1 MKHFLYLILF
11 LPFVAMSQNNLGSA
25 DDLDRIAIDV
35 LVPPQVEDIPDQAQ
49 ALLENKL
56 MEVAVKNGLGGSG
69 PSPRF
74 ALTAKMVALTKDVTP
89 TVPSMEAYTFQIY
102 LYIVDVVDQIVVSTT
117 SMSSKGAGTNK
128 NKAYLSG
135 LRPINMN
142 NQELE
147 RFMKTGKQKI
157 IEYYNSRC
165 DFVIAKAKA
174 LQSQNQFQAAIAALS
189 GIPEVCKDCYMKALK
204 EIGPIYQD
212 YIDHDCQVFTNMAAS
227 IWASNPTSAGAADA
241 GKVLCLIDPDSKCY
255 PETKS
260 LIAKMEAKVQKD
272 EIRDWKFMERVWGD
286 QVALEKLRIKAYRDI
301 GVAFGNNQQ
310 PTYNNILWVFRR

>member
-1 MKHFLYLILF
+1 MKNLLYLLFF
-11 LPFVAMSQNNLGSA
+11 LPFIGMGQNNYGSA
-25 DDLDRIAIDV
+25 NDEDRIAIDV
-35 LVPPQVEDIPDQAQ
+35 LIPPQVEDIPDQAR

-74 ALTAKMVALTKDVTP
+74 ALTAKMVALTKDIAP
-89 TVPSMEAYTFQIY
+89 TVPSMEAYNFQIY
-102 LYIVDVVDQIVVSTT
+102 LYIVDCVDQIVVSTT

-128 NKAYLSG
+128 NKAYLSA

-142 NQELE
+142 NAELNQ
-147 RFMKTGKQKI
+147 FMKTGKQKI

-174 LQSQNQFQAAIAALS
+174 LQAQNQFQAAIATLS

-204 EIGPIYQD
+204 EIEPIYKD
-212 YIDHDCQVFTNMAAS
+212 YIDHDCQIFVNMATS
-227 IWASNPTSAGAADA
+227 TWAANPTSAGAADA
-241 GKVLCLIDPDSKCY
+241 GKILCLIDPDSKCY
-255 PETKS
+255 GETKG

-286 QVALEKLRIKAYRDI
+286 NVALEKLRIKAYRDI

>member
-1 MKHFLYLILF
+1 MKNLLYMLLF
-11 LPFVAMSQNNLGSA
+11 LPFFGMSQNNLGSA
-25 DDLDRIAIDV
+25 NDMDRIAIDV

-56 MEVAVKNGLGGSG
+56 MEVAVKNGLGGAG

-74 ALTAKMVALTKDVTP
+74 VLTAKMVAVSKDITP
-89 TVPSMEAYTFQIY
+89 TVPPMEAYNFTIY
-102 LYIVDVVDQIVVSTT
+102 LYIADCVDNIIVSTT
-117 SMSSKGAGTNK
+117 SMSAKGAGTNK
-128 NKAYLSG
+128 NKAYLTG
-135 LRPINMN
+135 LKAINMN
-142 NQELE
+142 NSELE

-174 LQSQNQFQAAIAALS
+174 LQSQNQFQAAIATLS
-189 GIPEVCKDCYMKALK
+189 GIPEVCKDCYLK
-204 EIGPIYQD
+204 SMQEIGPIYKD
-212 YIDHDCQVFTNMAAS
+212 FIDHDCQVFTNMAAS

-241 GKVLCLIDPDSKCY
+241 GAVLCLIDPDSKCY
-255 PETKS
+255 PETKA

-286 QVALEKLRIKAYRDI
+286 NVALEKLRIKAYRDI

-310 PTYNNILWVFRR
+310 PTYNNILWIFRR

>member
-1 MKHFLYLILF
+1 MKHLLYLLLF
-11 LPFVAMSQNNLGSA
+11 LPFIGMGQNNLGSA
-25 DDLDRIAIDV
+25 DDQDRIAIDV

-74 ALTAKMVALTKDVTP
+74 VLTAKMVALSKDITP
-89 TVPSMEAYTFQIY
+89 TVPSMEAYNFQIY
-102 LYIVDVVDQIVVSTT
+102 LYIVDCVDQIVVSTT
-117 SMSSKGAGTNK
+117 SMSTKGAGTNK
-128 NKAYLSG
+128 NKAYLTG
-135 LRPINMN
+135 LKTINMN
-142 NQELE
+142 NSELE

-174 LQSQNQFQAAIAALS
+174 LQSQNQFQAAIATLS
-189 GIPEVCKDCYMKALK
+189 GIPEVCKDCYLK
-204 EIGPIYQD
+204 SLQEIAPIYKD
-212 YIDHDCQVFTNMAAS
+212 FIDHDCQIFINMATS
-227 IWASNPTSAGAADA
+227 TWASNPTSAGAADA
-241 GKVLCLIDPDSKCY
+241 GAILCLIDPDSKCY
-255 PETKS
+255 GETTG

-272 EIRDWKFMERVWGD
+272 ETRDWKFMERVWGD
-286 QVALEKLRIKAYRDI
+286 NVALEKLRIKAYRDI

>member
-1 MKHFLYLILF
+1 MKHLLYLLFF
-11 LPFVAMSQNNLGSA
+11 LPFFGMGQNNLGSA
-25 DDLDRIAIDV
+25 NDQDRIAIDV

-74 ALTAKMVALTKDVTP
+74 VLTAKMTVLTKDVTP
-89 TVPSMEAYTFQIY
+89 TVPPMEAYTFQIY
-102 LYIVDVVDQIVVSTT
+102 LYIVDCVDQIVVSTT
-117 SMSSKGAGTNK
+117 TISSKGAGNNK
-128 NKAYLSG
+128 NKAYLQG
-135 LRPINMN
+135 LRGINTSN
-142 NQELE
+142 SELE

-165 DFVIAKAKA
+165 DFVLAKAKSLA
-174 LQSQNQFQAAIAALS
+174 AQNQFQAAIATLS
-189 GIPEVCKDCYMKALK
+189 GIPEVCKDCYMKSLEQIA
-204 EIGPIYQD
+204 PIYKD
-212 YIDHDCQVFTNMAAS
+212 YIDHDCQVFMNMAQS
-227 IWASNPTSAGAADA
+227 IWASNPTAAGAADA
-241 GKVLCLIDPDSKCY
+241 GAVLCLIDPDSKCY
-255 PETKS
+255 GDTKG
-260 LIAKMEAKVQKD
+260 LISKMEQKVQKD

-286 QVALEKLRIKAYRDI
+286 NVALEKLRIKAYRDI

>member
-1 MKHFLYLILF
+1 MKYLFILIVC
-11 LPFVAMSQNNLGSA
+11 LPFFGFGQNNLGSA

-35 LVPPQVEDIPDQAQ
+35 LVPLQVEDIPDQAQ

-74 ALTAKMVALTKDVTP
+74 AITAKMTVLTKDITP
-89 TVPSMEAYTFQIY
+89 TVPPMEAYTFQIY

-117 SMSSKGAGTNK
+117 TMSSKGAGTNK

-135 LRPINMN
+135 LRPINTN
-142 NQELE
+142 NAELE

-174 LQSQNQFQAAIAALS
+174 LQSQNQFQAAIATLS
-189 GIPEVCKDCYMKALK
+189 GIPEVCKDCYMKALN
-204 EIGPIYQD
+204 EIGPIYKD
-212 YIDHDCQVFTNMAAS
+212 YIDHDCQIFTNMAAS
-227 IWASNPTSAGAADA
+227 IWASNPTAAGAADA

-286 QVALEKLRIKAYRDI
+286 NVALEKLRIKAYRDI

>member
-1 MKHFLYLILF
+1 MKHIFFILLF
-11 LPFVAMSQNNLGSA
+11 LPFLGMGQNNLGSA
-25 DDLDRIAIDV
+25 DDQDRIAIDV

-74 ALTAKMVALTKDVTP
+74 VLTAKMVAMSKDITP
-89 TVPSMEAYTFQIY
+89 TVPPMEAYNFQIY
-102 LYIVDVVDQIVVSTT
+102 LYIVDCVDQIVVSTT

-128 NKAYLSG
+128 NKAYLTG
-135 LRPINMN
+135 LKTINMN
-142 NQELE
+142 NSELE

-174 LQSQNQFQAAIAALS
+174 LQAQNQFQAAIATLS
-189 GIPEVCKDCYMKALK
+189 GIPEVCKDCYMKSLQ
-204 EIGPIYQD
+204 EIGPIYKD
-212 YIDHDCQVFTNMAAS
+212 FIDHDCQIFINLATS
-227 IWASNPTSAGAADA
+227 TWASNPTAAGAADA
-241 GKVLCLIDPDSKCY
+241 GAILCLIDPDSKCY
-255 PETKS
+255 GETKG

-286 QVALEKLRIKAYRDI
+286 NVALEKLRIKAYRDI

>member
-1 MKHFLYLILF
+1 MKHLLYLLLF
-11 LPFVAMSQNNLGSA
+11 LPFLGMGQNNLGSA
-25 DDLDRIAIDV
+25 NDQDRIAIDV

-74 ALTAKMVALTKDVTP
+74 VLTAKMVALSKDITP
-89 TVPSMEAYTFQIY
+89 TVPSMEAYNFQIY
-102 LYIVDVVDQIVVSTT
+102 LYIVDCVDQIVVSTT
-117 SMSSKGAGTNK
+117 SMSTKGAGTNK
-128 NKAYLSG
+128 NKAYLTG
-135 LRPINMN
+135 LKTINMN
-142 NQELE
+142 NSELE

-174 LQSQNQFQAAIAALS
+174 LQSQNQFQAAIATLF
-189 GIPEVCKDCYMKALK
+189 GIPEVCKDCYLK
-204 EIGPIYQD
+204 SLQEIAPIYKD
-212 YIDHDCQVFTNMAAS
+212 FIDHDCQIFINMATS
-227 IWASNPTSAGAADA
+227 TWASNPTSAGAADA
-241 GKVLCLIDPDSKCY
+241 GAILCLIDPDSKCY
-255 PETKS
+255 GETKG

-272 EIRDWKFMERVWGD
+272 ETRDWKFMERVWGD
-286 QVALEKLRIKAYRDI
+286 NVALEKLRIKAYRDI

>member
-1 MKHFLYLILF
+1 MKYLFILIVC
-11 LPFVAMSQNNLGSA
+11 LPFFGFGQNNLGSA

-74 ALTAKMVALTKDVTP
+74 AITAKMTVLTKDITP
-89 TVPSMEAYTFQIY
+89 TVPPMEAYTFQIY

-117 SMSSKGAGTNK
+117 TMSSKGAGTNK

-135 LRPINMN
+135 LRPINTN
-142 NQELE
+142 NAELE

-174 LQSQNQFQAAIAALS
+174 LQSQNQFQAAIATLS
-189 GIPEVCKDCYMKALK
+189 GIPEVCKDCYMKALN
-204 EIGPIYQD
+204 EIGPIYKD
-212 YIDHDCQVFTNMAAS
+212 YIDHDCLIFTNMAAS
-227 IWASNPTSAGAADA
+227 IWASNPTAAGAADA

-255 PETKS
+255 PETKL

-286 QVALEKLRIKAYRDI
+286 NVALEKLRIKAYRDI

>member
-1 MKHFLYLILF
+1 MKHLLYLLFF
-11 LPFVAMSQNNLGSA
+11 LPFLGMGQNNLGSA
-25 DDLDRIAIDV
+25 DDQDRIAIDV

-74 ALTAKMVALTKDVTP
+74 VLTAKMVALTKDITP
-89 TVPSMEAYTFQIY
+89 TVPPMEAYTFQIY
-102 LYIVDVVDQIVVSTT
+102 LYIVDCVDQIVVSTT
-117 SMSSKGAGTNK
+117 SMSTKGAGTNK
-128 NKAYLSG
+128 NKAYLTG
-135 LRPINMN
+135 LKSINMN
-142 NQELE
+142 NSELE

-174 LQSQNQFQAAIAALS
+174 LQSQNQFQAAIATLS
-189 GIPEVCKDCYMKALK
+189 GIPEVCKDCYMKSLQ
-204 EIGPIYQD
+204 EIAPIYKD
-212 YIDHDCQVFTNMAAS
+212 FIDHDCQIFINLATS
-227 IWASNPTSAGAADA
+227 TWASNPTSSGAADA
-241 GKVLCLIDPDSKCY
+241 GAILCLIDPDSKCY
-255 PETKS
+255 GDTKG

-272 EIRDWKFMERVWGD
+272 ENRDWKFMERVWGD
-286 QVALEKLRIKAYRDI
+286 NVALEKLRIKAYRDI

>member
-1 MKHFLYLILF
+1 MKYLFILIVC
-11 LPFVAMSQNNLGSA
+11 LPFFGFGQNNLGSA

-74 ALTAKMVALTKDVTP
+74 AITAKMTVLTKDITP
-89 TVPSMEAYTFQIY
+89 TVPPMEAYTFQIY

-117 SMSSKGAGTNK
+117 TMSSKGAGTNK

-135 LRPINMN
+135 LRPINTN
-142 NQELE
+142 NAELE

-174 LQSQNQFQAAIAALS
+174 LQSQNQFQAAIATLS
-189 GIPEVCKDCYMKALK
+189 GIPEVCKDCYMKALN
-204 EIGPIYQD
+204 EIGPIYKD
-212 YIDHDCQVFTNMAAS
+212 YIDHDCQIFTNMAAS
-227 IWASNPTSAGAADA
+227 IWASNPTAAGAADA

-255 PETKS
+255 PETKL

-286 QVALEKLRIKAYRDI
+286 NVALEKLRIKAYRDI

>member
-1 MKHFLYLILF
+1 MKHLLYLLLF
-11 LPFVAMSQNNLGSA
+11 LPFLGIGQNNLGSA
-25 DDLDRIAIDV
+25 NDQDRIAIDV

-74 ALTAKMVALTKDVTP
+74 VLTAKMVAISKDITP
-89 TVPSMEAYTFQIY
+89 TVPSMEAYNFQIY
-102 LYIVDVVDQIVVSTT
+102 LYIVDCVDQIVVSTT
-117 SMSSKGAGTNK
+117 SMSTKGAGTNK
-128 NKAYLSG
+128 NKAYLTG
-135 LRPINMN
+135 LKTINMN
-142 NQELE
+142 NSELE

-174 LQSQNQFQAAIAALS
+174 LQSQNQFQAAIATLS
-189 GIPEVCKDCYMKALK
+189 GIPEVCKDCYMKSMQ
-204 EIGPIYQD
+204 EIGPIYKD
-212 YIDHDCQVFTNMAAS
+212 FIDHDCQTFINMATS
-227 IWASNPTSAGAADA
+227 TWASNPTSAGAADA
-241 GKVLCLIDPDSKCY
+241 GAILCLIDPDSKCY
-255 PETKS
+255 GETKG

-286 QVALEKLRIKAYRDI
+286 NVALEKLRIKAYRDI

>member
-1 MKHFLYLILF
+1 MKHLLYLLLF
-11 LPFVAMSQNNLGSA
+11 LPFLGMGQNNLGSA
-25 DDLDRIAIDV
+25 NDQDRIAIDV

-74 ALTAKMVALTKDVTP
+74 VLTAKMVALSKDITP
-89 TVPSMEAYTFQIY
+89 TVPSMEAYNFQIY
-102 LYIVDVVDQIVVSTT
+102 LYIVDCVDQIVVSTT
-117 SMSSKGAGTNK
+117 SMSTKGAGTNK
-128 NKAYLSG
+128 NKAYLTG
-135 LRPINMN
+135 LKTINMN
-142 NQELE
+142 NSELE

-174 LQSQNQFQAAIAALS
+174 LQSQNQFQAAIATLS
-189 GIPEVCKDCYMKALK
+189 GIPEVCKDCYMKSMQ
-204 EIGPIYQD
+204 EIAPIYKD
-212 YIDHDCQVFTNMAAS
+212 FIDHDCQIFINMATSA
-227 IWASNPTSAGAADA
+227 WASNPTSAGAADA
-241 GKVLCLIDPDSKCY
+241 GAILCLIDPDSKCY
-255 PETKS
+255 GETKG

-272 EIRDWKFMERVWGD
+272 ETRDWKFMERVWGD
-286 QVALEKLRIKAYRDI
+286 NVALEKLRIKAYRDI

>member
-1 MKHFLYLILF
+1 MKNLLYLLLF
-11 LPFVAMSQNNLGSA
+11 LPLFGTGQNNLGSA
-25 DDLDRIAIDV
+25 DDQDRIAIDV

-74 ALTAKMVALTKDVTP
+74 VLTAKMVALSKDITP
-89 TVPSMEAYTFQIY
+89 TVPPMEAYTFQIY
-102 LYIVDVVDQIVVSTT
+102 LYIVDCVDQIVVSTT
-117 SMSSKGAGTNK
+117 SMTSKGAGTNK
-128 NKAYLSG
+128 NKAYLTG
-135 LRPINMN
+135 LKTINMN
-142 NQELE
+142 NAELE

-174 LQSQNQFQAAIAALS
+174 LQSQNQFQAAIATLS
-189 GIPEVCKDCYMKALK
+189 GIPEVCKDCYMKSLQA
-204 EIGPIYQD
+204 IGPIYQD

-227 IWASNPTSAGAADA
+227 IWAANPTSAGAADA

-260 LIAKMEAKVQKD
+260 LISKMEQKVQKD

-286 QVALEKLRIKAYRDI
+286 NVALEKLRIKAYRDI
-301 GVAFGNNQQ
+301 GVSFGNNQQ

>member
-1 MKHFLYLILF
+1 MKNLLYLLLF
-11 LPFVAMSQNNLGSA
+11 LPFLGMSQNNLGSA
-25 DDLDRIAIDV
+25 VDMDRIAIDV

-74 ALTAKMVALTKDVTP
+74 VLTAKMVALTKDVTP
-89 TVPSMEAYTFQIY
+89 TVPPMEAYTFQIY
-102 LYIVDVVDQIVVSTT
+102 LYIVDCVDQIIVSTT

-142 NQELE
+142 NAELE

-189 GIPEVCKDCYMKALK
+189 GIPEVCKDCYMKSMQ
-204 EIGPIYQD
+204 EIGPIYKD
-212 YIDHDCQVFTNMAAS
+212 YIDHDCQIFINMASS

-241 GKVLCLIDPDSKCY
+241 GAVLCLIDPDSKCY
-255 PETKS
+255 AETKG
-260 LIAKMEAKVQKD
+260 LIAKMEQKVQKD

-286 QVALEKLRIKAYRDI
+286 NVALEKLRIKAYRDI

>member
-1 MKHFLYLILF
+1 MKNLLYLLLF
-11 LPFVAMSQNNLGSA
+11 LPFFGMAQNNLGSA
-25 DDLDRIAIDV
+25 NDQDRIAIDV

-74 ALTAKMVALTKDVTP
+74 VITAKMTVLTKDITP
-89 TVPSMEAYTFQIY
+89 TVPPMEAYTFQIY
-102 LYIVDVVDQIVVSTT
+102 LYIVDCVDQIVVSTT
-117 SMSSKGAGTNK
+117 TISSKGAGNNK
-128 NKAYLSG
+128 NKAYLQG
-135 LRPINMN
+135 LRGINTSN
-142 NQELE
+142 SELE

-165 DFVIAKAKA
+165 DFVIAKAKS
-174 LQSQNQFQAAIAALS
+174 LQAQNQFQAAIATLS
-189 GIPEVCKDCYMKALK
+189 GIPEVCKDCYLK
-204 EIGPIYQD
+204 SLEQIGPIYKD
-212 YIDHDCQVFTNMAAS
+212 YIDHDCQIFINMAQS
-227 IWASNPTSAGAADA
+227 VWASNPTAAGAADA

-255 PETKS
+255 GDTKG
-260 LIAKMEAKVQKD
+260 LIAKMEQKVQKD

-286 QVALEKLRIKAYRDI
+286 NVALEKLRIKAYRDI

>member
-1 MKHFLYLILF
+1 MKHLLYLLLF
-11 LPFVAMSQNNLGSA
+11 LPFFGMSQNNLGSA

-74 ALTAKMVALTKDVTP
+74 VLTAKMVALTKDVTP
-89 TVPSMEAYTFQIY
+89 TVPPMEAYTFQIY
-102 LYIVDVVDQIVVSTT
+102 LYIVDAVDQIVVSTT

-128 NKAYLSG
+128 NKAYLTG
-135 LRPINMN
+135 LKPINMN
-142 NQELE
+142 NPELE

-174 LQSQNQFQAAIAALS
+174 LQSQNQFQAAIATLS
-189 GIPEVCKDCYMKALK
+189 GIPEVCKDCYMKAMN
-204 EIGPIYQD
+204 EIGPIYKD
-212 YIDHDCQVFTNMAAS
+212 YIDHDCQIFTNMAAS
-227 IWASNPTSAGAADA
+227 IWASNPTAAGAAEA

-255 PETKS
+255 PETKA
-260 LIAKMEAKVQKD
+260 LISKMEAKVQKD

-286 QVALEKLRIKAYRDI
+286 NVALEKLRIKAYRDI

>member
-1 MKHFLYLILF
+1 MKNLLYLLLF
-11 LPFVAMSQNNLGSA
+11 LPFFGMGQNNLRSA
-25 DDLDRIAIDV
+25 DDQDRIAIDV

-74 ALTAKMVALTKDVTP
+74 VLTAKMTILTKDVTP
-89 TVPSMEAYTFQIY
+89 TVPPMEAYTFQIY
-102 LYIVDVVDQIVVSTT
+102 LYIVDCVDQIVVSTST
-117 SMSSKGAGTNK
+117 ISSKGAGNNK
-128 NKAYLSG
+128 NKAYLQG
-135 LRPINMN
+135 LRGINTSN
-142 NQELE
+142 SELE

-174 LQSQNQFQAAIAALS
+174 LQSQNQFQAAIATLS
-189 GIPEVCKDCYMKALK
+189 GIPEVCNDCYMKSMQ
-204 EIGPIYQD
+204 EIAPIYKD
-212 YIDHDCQVFTNMAAS
+212 YIDHDCQIFMNLAQST
-227 IWASNPTSAGAADA
+227 WASNPTSAGAADA
-241 GKVLCLIDPDSKCY
+241 GAILCLIDPDSKCY
-255 PETKS
+255 SETKG

-272 EIRDWKFMERVWGD
+272 ETRDWKFMERVWGD
-286 QVALEKLRIKAYRDI
+286 NVALEKLRIKAYRDI

>member
-1 MKHFLYLILF
+1 MKHLLYLLLF
-11 LPFVAMSQNNLGSA
+11 LPILGMSQNNLGSA
-25 DDLDRIAIDV
+25 NDMDRIAIDV

-49 ALLENKL
+49 AMLENKL

-74 ALTAKMVALTKDVTP
+74 VLTAKMVVVTKDITP
-89 TVPSMEAYTFQIY
+89 TVPPMEAYTFTIY
-102 LYIVDVVDQIVVSTT
+102 LYIVDAVDQIVVSTT
-117 SMSSKGAGTNK
+117 SFTSKGAGSNK
-128 NKAYLSG
+128 NKAYITG
-135 LRPINMN
+135 LRTINMN
-142 NQELE
+142 NSELE

-174 LQSQNQFQAAIAALS
+174 LQSQNQFQAAIATLS
-189 GIPEVCKDCYMKALK
+189 GIPEVCKDCYMKSLEQIA
-204 EIGPIYQD
+204 PIYKD
-212 YIDHDCQVFTNMAAS
+212 YIDHDCQVFMNMAQS

-241 GKVLCLIDPDSKCY
+241 GAVLSLIDPDSKCY
-255 PETKS
+255 SETTG
-260 LIAKMEAKVQKD
+260 LISKMEQKVQKD

-286 QVALEKLRIKAYRDI
+286 NVALEKLRIKAYRDI

>member
-1 MKHFLYLILF
+1 MKHLLYLLLF
-11 LPFVAMSQNNLGSA
+11 LPLFGMGQNNLGSA
-25 DDLDRIAIDV
+25 DDQDRIAIDV

-49 ALLENKL
+49 TLLENKL

-74 ALTAKMVALTKDVTP
+74 VLTAKMVALSKDITP
-89 TVPSMEAYTFQIY
+89 TVPSMEAYTFTIY
-102 LYIVDVVDQIVVSTT
+102 LYIVDCVDQIVVSTT
-117 SMSSKGAGTNK
+117 SMSTKGAGTNK
-128 NKAYLSG
+128 NKAYLTG
-135 LRPINMN
+135 LKSINMN
-142 NQELE
+142 NSELE

-174 LQSQNQFQAAIAALS
+174 LQSQNQFQAAIATLS
-189 GIPEVCKDCYMKALK
+189 GIPEVCKDCYMKSMQ
-204 EIGPIYQD
+204 EIGPIYKD
-212 YIDHDCQVFTNMAAS
+212 YIDHDCQIFTNMAES
-227 IWASNPTSAGAADA
+227 TWASNPTSVGAANAGA
-241 GKVLCLIDPDSKCY
+241 VLCLIDPDSKCY

-286 QVALEKLRIKAYRDI
+286 NVALEKLRIKAYRDI
-301 GVAFGNNQQ
+301 GVSFGNNQQ

>member
-1 MKHFLYLILF
+1 MLLF
-11 LPFVAMSQNNLGSA
+11 LPFLGIGQNNLGSA
-25 DDLDRIAIDV
+25 DDQDRIAIDV

-74 ALTAKMVALTKDVTP
+74 VLTAKMVALSKDITP
-89 TVPSMEAYTFQIY
+89 TVPPMEAYNFQIY
-102 LYIVDVVDQIVVSTT
+102 LYIVDCVDQIVVSTT
-117 SMSSKGAGTNK
+117 SMSTKGAGTNK
-128 NKAYLSG
+128 NKAYLTG
-135 LRPINMN
+135 LKTINMN
-142 NQELE
+142 NSELE

-174 LQSQNQFQAAIAALS
+174 LQSQNQFQAAIATLS
-189 GIPEVCKDCYMKALK
+189 GIPEVCKDCYMKSLQ
-204 EIGPIYQD
+204 EIAPIYKD
-212 YIDHDCQVFTNMAAS
+212 FIDHDCQTFMNMAAAA
-227 IWASNPTSAGAADA
+227 WASNPTSAGAADA
-241 GKVLCLIDPDSKCY
+241 GAILCLIDPDSKCY
-255 PETKS
+255 GETKG

-272 EIRDWKFMERVWGD
+272 ETRDWKFMERVWGD
-286 QVALEKLRIKAYRDI
+286 NVALEKLRIKAYRDI

>member
-1 MKHFLYLILF
+1 MKNLLYLLLF
-11 LPFVAMSQNNLGSA
+11 LPFLGMSQNNLGSA
-25 DDLDRIAIDV
+25 DDMDRIAIDV

-74 ALTAKMVALTKDVTP
+74 VLTAKMVALTKDVTP
-89 TVPSMEAYTFQIY
+89 TVPPMEAYTFQIY
-102 LYIVDVVDQIVVSTT
+102 LYIVDCVDQIIVSTT

-142 NQELE
+142 NAELE

-189 GIPEVCKDCYMKALK
+189 GIPEVCKDCYMKSMQ
-204 EIGPIYQD
+204 EIGPIYKD
-212 YIDHDCQVFTNMAAS
+212 YIDHDCQIFMNMASS

-241 GKVLCLIDPDSKCY
+241 GAVLCLIDPDSKCY
-255 PETKS
+255 AETKG
-260 LIAKMEAKVQKD
+260 LIAKMEQKVQKD

-286 QVALEKLRIKAYRDI
+286 NVALEKLRIKAYRDI

>member
-1 MKHFLYLILF
+1 MKHLLYLLLF
-11 LPFVAMSQNNLGSA
+11 LPFFGTAQNNLGSA
-25 DDLDRIAIDV
+25 DDQDRIAIDV

-74 ALTAKMVALTKDVTP
+74 VLTAKMTVLTKDVTP
-89 TVPSMEAYTFQIY
+89 TVPPMEAYTFQIY
-102 LYIVDVVDQIVVSTT
+102 LYIVDCVDQIVVSTT
-117 SMSSKGAGTNK
+117 TISSKGAGNNK
-128 NKAYLSG
+128 NKAYLQG
-135 LRPINMN
+135 LRGINTSN
-142 NQELE
+142 SELE

-165 DFVIAKAKA
+165 DFVLAKANSLA
-174 LQSQNQFQAAIAALS
+174 AQNQFQAAIATLS
-189 GIPEVCKDCYMKALK
+189 GIPEVCKDCYMKSLEQIA
-204 EIGPIYQD
+204 PIYKD
-212 YIDHDCQVFTNMAAS
+212 YIDHDCQVFMNMAQS
-227 IWASNPTSAGAADA
+227 IWASNPTAAGAADA
-241 GKVLCLIDPDSKCY
+241 GAVLCLIDPDSKCY
-255 PETKS
+255 GDTKG
-260 LIAKMEAKVQKD
+260 LISKMEQKVQKD

-286 QVALEKLRIKAYRDI
+286 NVAIEKLRIKAYRDI

>member
-1 MKHFLYLILF
+1 MKNLLYLLLF
-11 LPFVAMSQNNLGSA
+11 LPFLGMSQNNLGSA
-25 DDLDRIAIDV
+25 DDMDRIAIDV

-74 ALTAKMVALTKDVTP
+74 VLTAKMVALTKDVTP
-89 TVPSMEAYTFQIY
+89 TVPLMEAYTFQIY
-102 LYIVDVVDQIVVSTT
+102 LYIVDCVDQIIVSTT

-142 NQELE
+142 NAELE
-147 RFMKTGKQKI
+147 RFMKTGKQRI

-189 GIPEVCKDCYMKALK
+189 GIPEVCKDCYMKSMQ
-204 EIGPIYQD
+204 EIGPIYKD
-212 YIDHDCQVFTNMAAS
+212 YIDHDCQIFMNMASS

-241 GKVLCLIDPDSKCY
+241 GAVLCLIDPDSKCY
-255 PETKS
+255 AETKG
-260 LIAKMEAKVQKD
+260 LIAKMEQKVQKD

-286 QVALEKLRIKAYRDI
+286 NVALEKLRIKAYRDI

>member
-1 MKHFLYLILF
+1 MKHLLYLLLF
-11 LPFVAMSQNNLGSA
+11 LPFLGMGQNNLGSA
-25 DDLDRIAIDV
+25 DDQGRIAIDV

-74 ALTAKMVALTKDVTP
+74 VLTAKMVALSKDVTP
-89 TVPSMEAYTFQIY
+89 TVPPMEAYNFQIY
-102 LYIVDVVDQIVVSTT
+102 LYIVDCVDQIVVSTT
-117 SMSSKGAGTNK
+117 SMSAKGAGTNK
-128 NKAYLSG
+128 NKAYLTG
-135 LRPINMN
+135 LKTINMN

-165 DFVIAKAKA
+165 DFVIAKAKS
-174 LQSQNQFQAAIAALS
+174 LQAQNQFQAAIATLS
-189 GIPEVCKDCYMKALK
+189 GIPEVCKDCYMKSLQ
-204 EIGPIYQD
+204 EIAPIYKD
-212 YIDHDCQVFTNMAAS
+212 FIDHDCQVFINMATAT
-227 IWASNPTSAGAADA
+227 WASNPTSAGAADA
-241 GKVLCLIDPDSKCY
+241 GAILCLIDPDSKCY
-255 PETKS
+255 GETKG

-272 EIRDWKFMERVWGD
+272 ETRDWKFMERVWGD
-286 QVALEKLRIKAYRDI
+286 NVALEKLRIKAYRDI